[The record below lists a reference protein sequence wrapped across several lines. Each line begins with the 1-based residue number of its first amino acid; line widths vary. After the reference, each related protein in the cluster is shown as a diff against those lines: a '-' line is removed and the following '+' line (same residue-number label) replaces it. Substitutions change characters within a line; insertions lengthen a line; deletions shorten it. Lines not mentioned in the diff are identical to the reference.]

1 MSVLTV
7 GGRRFAA
14 GLYWLERKGA
24 ASVARNARAFKRPWH
39 VHWGEQTGYAAD
51 EESPKDC
58 PSLAASLQARIAAPT
73 WMALVEVDDGRLALV
88 KARDGAFLADG
99 DEVFADREAALAA
112 FERARGKTESSTVPV
127 SSTVPESSSVGWAL
141 HATPGLVK
149 DAGAERSP
157 VSEIDPASLA
167 DDPGMRLA
175 AAPLSTLGLPKVGR
189 FLALAVMVAGGAFVW
204 TQRGTIWDLI
214 AGPEEAAE
222 AEQAPV
228 EPPVTAILDAGA
240 LLAGCRQALMAYPPY
255 LPAWRTERISCE
267 GRFADIALIGVRPEL
282 EDRAVLT
289 VRWRL
294 GSGRPEP
301 LHRRIAETH
310 LSGWYAASVTGDRAW
325 AVAPLAPV
333 LQRFEVGGEHHG
345 APPSLLDFR
354 EAVDRHFGARGT
366 RIEYPMQGDGIEL
379 RVTTGR
385 VPFRLADAI
394 AAVPG
399 LELVRLIRD
408 SAGEWRLE
416 GRRVSPVSMPRERFE
431 QAIRP
436 LTQSVSQ
443 SVTQSPAHSV
453 AQPVAQ
459 PPAKLEGAATD
470 LTGDAVGEVTDPID
484 AAATGTTGNAAGS
497 AINHTANDGGSG
509 S

>member
-14 GLYWLERKGA
+14 GLYWLEREGA
-24 ASVARNARAFKRPWH
+24 GSVARNARAFKRPWH
-39 VHWGEQTGYAAD
+39 VHWGEQTGHAAD
-51 EESPKDC
+51 EESPKGC

-73 WMALVEVDDGRLALV
+73 WMALVEADDGRLALV
-88 KARDGAFLADG
+88 RARDGAFLADG
-99 DEVFADREAALAA
+99 DEVFADRESALAA
-112 FERARGKTESSTVPV
+112 FERARGESNSSPGPGSSAVPV

-149 DAGAERSP
+149 DAGAGGSP

-167 DDPGMRLA
+167 DDPAMRLA
-175 AAPLSTLGLPKVGR
+175 AAPLSMLGLPKVGR

-204 TQRGTIWDLI
+204 TQRGTLWDLI

-222 AEQAPV
+222 AEQVPV
-228 EPPVTAILDAGA
+228 VPPVTAILDAGA

-255 LPAWRTERISCE
+255 LPAWRPERISCE

-301 LHRRIAETH
+301 LHRRIAETR
-310 LSGWYAASVTGDRAW
+310 LSDWYAASVTGDRAW

-333 LQRFEVGGEHHG
+333 LRLGEA

-354 EAVDRHFGARGT
+354 EAVDRHFGSRGT
-366 RIEYPMQGDGIEL
+366 RIEYPMQGDGIEV

-385 VPFRLADAI
+385 VPFRLADAVS
-394 AAVPG
+394 AVPG
-399 LELVRLIRD
+399 LELVRLVQD
-408 SAGEWRLE
+408 GAGDWRLE

-431 QAIRP
+431 KAVRP
-436 LTQSVSQ
+436 LMQS
-443 SVTQSPAHSV
+443 
-453 AQPVAQ
+453 VAQ
-459 PPAKLEGAATD
+459 PPAKLEGAAS
-470 LTGDAVGEVTDPID
+470 DPIGG
-484 AAATGTTGNAAGS
+484 AAGEAAGTAGDAAGS
-497 AINHTANDGGSG
+497 AVNHTANDGGSG

>member
-14 GLYWLERKGA
+14 GLYWLEREGA
-24 ASVARNARAFKRPWH
+24 ASVVRNARAFKRPWH

-51 EESPKDC
+51 EGSPKGC
-58 PSLAASLQARIAAPT
+58 PSLAASLQARIAVPT
-73 WMALVEVDDGRLALV
+73 WMALVEADDGRLALV

-99 DEVFADREAALAA
+99 DEVFADRESALAA
-112 FERARGKTESSTVPV
+112 FERACGERESSPGPGGSSEAVSSTAPV

-149 DAGAERSP
+149 DAGAGSSPVPGRSPVPGSSP
-157 VSEIDPASLA
+157 VSEIDPASLV
-167 DDPGMRLA
+167 DDPAMRLA
-175 AAPLSTLGLPKVGR
+175 AAPLSMLGLPRVGR

-228 EPPVTAILDAGA
+228 VPPVTAILDAGA

-255 LPAWRTERISCE
+255 MPAWRTERISCE

-294 GSGRPEP
+294 GSGRSEP

-310 LSGWYAASVTGDRAW
+310 LSDWYAASVTGDRAW
-325 AVAPLAPV
+325 AVMPLEPV
-333 LQRFEVGGEHHG
+333 LRLGYDI
-345 APPSLLDFR
+345 PPSLLDFR
-354 EAVDRHFGARGT
+354 KAVDRHFGARGT

-379 RVTTGR
+379 RFTTGR
-385 VPFRLADAI
+385 LPSRLADAV

-399 LELVRLIRD
+399 LELVRLVRD
-408 SAGEWRLE
+408 GAGEWRLE

-431 QAIRP
+431 QAVRP
-436 LTQSVSQ
+436 
-443 SVTQSPAHSV
+443 VTESL

-459 PPAKLEGAATD
+459 PPAKLEGAAS
-470 LTGDAVGEVTDPID
+470 DPIGG
-484 AAATGTTGNAAGS
+484 AAGEATGTAGDAAGS
-497 AINHTANDGGSG
+497 AVNHTANDGGSG

>member
-14 GLYWLERKGA
+14 GLYWLEREGA
-24 ASVARNARAFKRPWH
+24 GSVARNARAFKRPWH

-51 EESPKDC
+51 EESPKGC
-58 PSLAASLQARIAAPT
+58 PSLAASLQARIAVLT
-73 WMALVEVDDGRLALV
+73 WMTLVEADDGRLALV

-99 DEVFADREAALAA
+99 DEVFADRESALAA
-112 FERARGKTESSTVPV
+112 FERARGESNSSPGPGESSEAV

-149 DAGAERSP
+149 GDVPGGSP
-157 VSEIDPASLA
+157 VSEIDPASLV
-167 DDPGMRLA
+167 DDPAMRLA
-175 AAPLSTLGLPKVGR
+175 AAPLSMLGLPKVGR

-222 AEQAPV
+222 AEQAAV
-228 EPPVTAILDAGA
+228 VPPVTAILDAGA
-240 LLAGCRQALMAYPPY
+240 LLAGCRQALMEYPPY
-255 LPAWRTERISCE
+255 LPAWRTEHISCE

-294 GSGRPEP
+294 GSGRAEP

-310 LSGWYAASVTGDRAW
+310 LSDWYAASVNADRAW
-325 AVAPLAPV
+325 AVMPLEPV
-333 LQRFEVGGEHHG
+333 LRLGEDI
-345 APPSLLDFR
+345 PPSLLDFR

-385 VPFRLADAI
+385 VPFRLADAV

-399 LELVRLIRD
+399 LELVRLVQD
-408 SAGEWRLE
+408 GAGEWRLE

-431 QAIRP
+431 QAVRP
-436 LTQSVSQ
+436 VTESLTR
-443 SVTQSPAHSV
+443 SVTQSV

-459 PPAKLEGAATD
+459 PPAKLEGAAS
-470 LTGDAVGEVTDPID
+470 DPIGG
-484 AAATGTTGNAAGS
+484 AAGEAAGTAGDAAGS
-497 AINHTANDGGSG
+497 AVNHTANDGGSG

>member
-14 GLYWLERKGA
+14 GLYWLERGGT

-39 VHWGEQTGYAAD
+39 VHWGGQTGYAAD
-51 EESPKDC
+51 EESPKGC
-58 PSLAASLQARIAAPT
+58 PSLAASLQAHIGKPT
-73 WMALVEVDDGRLALV
+73 WMALVEADDGRLALV

-99 DEVFADREAALAA
+99 DEVFADRESALAA
-112 FERARGKTESSTVPV
+112 FERACGERESSPVPG
-127 SSTVPESSSVGWAL
+127 SSPGPESSSVGWAL

-149 DAGAERSP
+149 GDDPGRSPAPGRSPGPGSSPVPGRSP
-157 VSEIDPASLA
+157 VSEIDPGSLV
-167 DDPGMRLA
+167 DDSAMRLRS
-175 AAPLSTLGLPKVGR
+175 APLSMLGLPKVGR
-189 FLALAVMVAGGAFVW
+189 FLALAVMAAGAAFVW

-228 EPPVTAILDAGA
+228 VPPVTAILDAGA

-267 GRFADIALIGVRPEL
+267 GRFGDLSLIGVRPEL

-301 LHRRIAETH
+301 LHRRIAEAH
-310 LSGWYAASVTGDRAW
+310 LSNWYAASVTGDRAW
-325 AVAPLAPV
+325 AAMPLAPV
-333 LQRFEVGGEHHG
+333 LRLSDAEGKHAGTH
-345 APPSLLDFR
+345 PTLLAFR
-354 EAVDRHFGARGT
+354 EAVDRHLGARGT
-366 RIEYPMQGDGIEL
+366 SIEYSAQGDGIEV
-379 RVTTGR
+379 RIVTGR
-385 VPFRLADAI
+385 VPLRLADAVS
-394 AAVPG
+394 AVPG
-399 LELVRLIRD
+399 LELVRLVRD
-408 SAGEWRLE
+408 GASAWRLE

-431 QAIRP
+431 QVAQP
-436 LTQSVSQ
+436 LV
-443 SVTQSPAHSV
+443 
-453 AQPVAQ
+453 QPVAQ
-459 PPAKLEGAATD
+459 LEAQPLGGPEGAATD
-470 LTGDAVGEVTDPID
+470 PVTSAASGTAGD
-484 AAATGTTGNAAGS
+484 AAGS
-497 AINHTANDGGSG
+497 AVNHTANDGGSG

>member
-14 GLYWLERKGA
+14 GLYWLEREGA

-39 VHWGEQTGYAAD
+39 VHWDEQTGYAAD
-51 EESPKDC
+51 GESPKGC
-58 PSLAASLQARIAAPT
+58 PSLAASLQAHIGAPT
-73 WMALVEVDDGRLALV
+73 WMALVEADDGRLALV

-99 DEVFADREAALAA
+99 DEVFADRESALAA
-112 FERARGKTESSTVPV
+112 FERARGESNSSPGPV
-127 SSTVPESSSVGWAL
+127 SSTVPESSSVPVSSTVGWAL
-141 HATPGLVK
+141 HATPGLMK
-149 DAGAERSP
+149 DAGAGSSPVPGSSP
-157 VSEIDPASLA
+157 VSEIDPTSLV
-167 DDPGMRLA
+167 DDPAMRLA
-175 AAPLSTLGLPKVGR
+175 AAPLSMLGLPKVGR

-204 TQRGTIWDLI
+204 TQRGTLWDLI

-222 AEQAPV
+222 AEQAPAV
-228 EPPVTAILDAGA
+228 PPVTAILDAGA
-240 LLAGCRQALMAYPPY
+240 LLSGCRQALMAYPPY
-255 LPAWRTERISCE
+255 MPAWRTERISCE

-310 LSGWYAASVTGDRAW
+310 LSDWYAASVTGDRAW
-325 AVAPLAPV
+325 AVMPLEPV
-333 LQRFEVGGEHHG
+333 LRLGE
-345 APPSLLDFR
+345 AIPPSLLDFR

-366 RIEYPMQGDGIEL
+366 RIEYPVQGDGIEV

-385 VPFRLADAI
+385 VPFRLADAVS
-394 AAVPG
+394 AVPG
-399 LELVRLIRD
+399 LELVQLIRD
-408 SAGEWRLE
+408 GAGEWRLE

-431 QAIRP
+431 QAVRP
-436 LTQSVSQ
+436 
-443 SVTQSPAHSV
+443 VTQSPAK
-453 AQPVAQ
+453 P
-459 PPAKLEGAATD
+459 EGAANDLTD
-470 LTGDAVGEVTDPID
+470 GAAGEATGMTGDA
-484 AAATGTTGNAAGS
+484 AGNAV
-497 AINHTANDGGSG
+497 NHTANDGGSG

>member
-1 MSVLTV
+1 MSVLTI
-7 GGRRFAA
+7 GRRRFAA
-14 GLYWLERKGA
+14 GLYWLERGGA

-39 VHWGEQTGYAAD
+39 VHWGGQSGYAAD
-51 EESPKDC
+51 EESPKGC
-58 PSLAASLQARIAAPT
+58 PSLAASLQGRIAAPT
-73 WMALVEVDDGRLALV
+73 WMALVEADDGRLALV

-112 FERARGKTESSTVPV
+112 FERACGGTESSAGPKGSSVPV

-149 DAGAERSP
+149 DAGAGRSP
-157 VSEIDPASLA
+157 VSEIDPASLV
-167 DDPGMRLA
+167 DDPAMRLA
-175 AAPLSTLGLPKVGR
+175 AAPLSMLGLPKVGR

-204 TQRGTIWDLI
+204 TQRGTLWDLI

-228 EPPVTAILDAGA
+228 VPPVTAILDAGA

-310 LSGWYAASVTGDRAW
+310 LSDWYAASVTGDRAW
-325 AVAPLAPV
+325 AAMPLAPV
-333 LQRFEVGGEHHG
+333 LRLGE
-345 APPSLLDFR
+345 AIPPSLLDFR

-379 RVTTGR
+379 RVTTER
-385 VPFRLADAI
+385 VPFGLADAVS
-394 AAVPG
+394 AVPG
-399 LELVRLIRD
+399 LELVRLVRD
-408 SAGEWRLE
+408 GAGEWRLE

-431 QAIRP
+431 QAVRP
-436 LTQSVSQ
+436 LTQSATQSVTQ

-459 PPAKLEGAATD
+459 PPAKLDGAAGGPI
-470 LTGDAVGEVTDPID
+470 GD
-484 AAATGTTGNAAGS
+484 AAGS
-497 AINHTANDGGSG
+497 AVNHTANDGGSG

>member
-14 GLYWLERKGA
+14 GLYWLEREGA
-24 ASVARNARAFKRPWH
+24 GSVARNARAFKRPWH
-39 VHWGEQTGYAAD
+39 VHWGGQSGYAAD
-51 EESPKDC
+51 EESPKGC
-58 PSLAASLQARIAAPT
+58 PSLAASLQALIGAPT
-73 WMALVEVDDGRLALV
+73 WMALVEADDGRLALV

-112 FERARGKTESSTVPV
+112 FERARGESNSSPGPGGSSEAGSSTAPESSSVPV

-149 DAGAERSP
+149 DAGAGSSPVPGSSP
-157 VSEIDPASLA
+157 VSEIDPASLV
-167 DDPGMRLA
+167 DDPAMRLA
-175 AAPLSTLGLPKVGR
+175 AAPLSMLGLPRVGR

-204 TQRGTIWDLI
+204 TQRGSLWELI

-222 AEQAPV
+222 AEQAPAV
-228 EPPVTAILDAGA
+228 PPVTAILDAGA

-255 LPAWRTERISCE
+255 MPAWRTERISCE

-282 EDRAVLT
+282 EDRAVLM
-289 VRWRL
+289 VHWRL

-310 LSGWYAASVTGDRAW
+310 LSDWYAASVTGDRAW
-325 AVAPLAPV
+325 AVTPLEPV
-333 LQRFEVGGEHHG
+333 LRLGYDI
-345 APPSLLDFR
+345 PPSLLDFR
-354 EAVDRHFGARGT
+354 KAVDRHFGARGT

-385 VPFRLADAI
+385 VPFRLADAV

-399 LELVRLIRD
+399 LELVRLVQD
-408 SAGEWRLE
+408 GAGEWRLE

-431 QAIRP
+431 QAVRP
-436 LTQSVSQ
+436 VTESLPQ
-443 SVTQSPAHSV
+443 SVTQSAAHSV

-459 PPAKLEGAATD
+459 PPAKLGGAASD
-470 LTGDAVGEVTDPID
+470 
-484 AAATGTTGNAAGS
+484 AAGS
-497 AINHTANDGGSG
+497 AVNHTANDGGSG

>member
-1 MSVLTV
+1 MSVLTI

-14 GLYWLERKGA
+14 GLYWLERGGA

-51 EESPKDC
+51 EESPKGC
-58 PSLAASLQARIAAPT
+58 PSLAASLQTRIAAPT
-73 WMALVEVDDGRLALV
+73 WMALVEADDGRLALV

-99 DEVFADREAALAA
+99 DEVFSDRESALAA
-112 FERARGKTESSTVPV
+112 FERARGETNSSRGPEGSSVAESSTLPESSSVPV

-149 DAGAERSP
+149 GDVPGGFP
-157 VSEIDPASLA
+157 VSEVEPASLA
-167 DDPGMRLA
+167 DDTAMRLA
-175 AAPLSTLGLPKVGR
+175 AAPLSMLGLPKVGR

-204 TQRGTIWDLI
+204 TQRGTLWDLI

-222 AEQAPV
+222 AEQAPL

-240 LLAGCRQALMAYPPY
+240 LLAGCRQALMEYPPY
-255 LPAWRTERISCE
+255 LPAWRTEHISCE

-325 AVAPLAPV
+325 AVTPLAPV
-333 LQRFEVGGEHHG
+333 LRLGE
-345 APPSLLDFR
+345 AIPPSLLDFR
-354 EAVDRHFGARGT
+354 KAVDRHFGARGT
-366 RIEYPMQGDGIEL
+366 RIEYPLQGDGIEV

-385 VPFRLADAI
+385 VPFRLADAVS
-394 AAVPG
+394 ALPG
-399 LELVRLIRD
+399 LELVQLIRD
-408 SAGEWRLE
+408 GAGEWRLE

-431 QAIRP
+431 QAVRP
-436 LTQSVSQ
+436 
-443 SVTQSPAHSV
+443 VTQSPAK
-453 AQPVAQ
+453 P
-459 PPAKLEGAATD
+459 EGAAND
-470 LTGDAVGEVTDPID
+470 LTDGAAGE
-484 AAATGTTGNAAGS
+484 ATGTTGDAAGN
-497 AINHTANDGGSG
+497 AVNHTANDGGSG

>member
-1 MSVLTV
+1 MSVLTI
-7 GGRRFAA
+7 GGRRFAV
-14 GLYWLERKGA
+14 GLYWLERGGA
-24 ASVARNARAFKRPWH
+24 ASLAPNARAFKRPWH

-51 EESPKDC
+51 EESPKGC

-73 WMALVEVDDGRLALV
+73 WMALVEADDGRLALV

-99 DEVFADREAALAA
+99 DEVFSDRESALAA
-112 FERARGKTESSTVPV
+112 FERARGETNSSPGPGGSSVPESSSVPV
-127 SSTVPESSSVGWAL
+127 SSTVGWAL
-141 HATPGLVK
+141 HATAGLVK
-149 DAGAERSP
+149 DVGAGRSPVLGSSP
-157 VSEIDPASLA
+157 VSEVEPASLA
-167 DDPGMRLA
+167 DDPAMRLA
-175 AAPLSTLGLPKVGR
+175 AAPLSMLGLPRVGR

-204 TQRGTIWDLI
+204 TQRGTLWDLI

-222 AEQAPV
+222 AEQAPAV
-228 EPPVTAILDAGA
+228 PPVTAILDAGA

-255 LPAWRTERISCE
+255 MPAWRTERISCE

-310 LSGWYAASVTGDRAW
+310 LSDWYAASVTGDRAW
-325 AVAPLAPV
+325 GAIPLAPV

-354 EAVDRHFGARGT
+354 EAVDRHFGTRGT
-366 RIEYPMQGDGIEL
+366 RIEYPIQGDGIEV

-385 VPFRLADAI
+385 VPFRLADAVSAI
-394 AAVPG
+394 PG

-408 SAGEWRLE
+408 GAGEWRLE

-431 QAIRP
+431 QAVRP
-436 LTQSVSQ
+436 VSQ
-443 SVTQSPAHSV
+443 SVTQSPA
-453 AQPVAQ
+453 
-459 PPAKLEGAATD
+459 KLEGAVTD

-497 AINHTANDGGSG
+497 AINHTANHGGSG

>member
-14 GLYWLERKGA
+14 GLYWLEREGA

-51 EESPKDC
+51 EESPKGC
-58 PSLAASLQARIAAPT
+58 PSLAASLQGNIGTPT
-73 WMALVEVDDGRLALV
+73 WMALVEADDGRLALV

-112 FERARGKTESSTVPV
+112 FERARGETNSSRGPEGSSVAESSTLPESSSVPV

-149 DAGAERSP
+149 DAGAGRSPVLGSSP
-157 VSEIDPASLA
+157 VSEVEPASLA
-167 DDPGMRLA
+167 DDPAMRLA
-175 AAPLSTLGLPKVGR
+175 AAPLSMLGLPRVGR

-204 TQRGTIWDLI
+204 TQRGTLWDLI
-214 AGPEEAAE
+214 AGSEEAAE
-222 AEQAPV
+222 AEQAPL

-255 LPAWRTERISCE
+255 MPAWRTERISCE

-282 EDRAVLT
+282 KDRAGLT

-310 LSGWYAASVTGDRAW
+310 LSDWYAASVTGDRAW
-325 AVAPLAPV
+325 GAIPLAPV

-354 EAVDRHFGARGT
+354 EAVDRHFGTRGT
-366 RIEYPMQGDGIEL
+366 RIEYPIQGDGIEV

-385 VPFRLADAI
+385 VPFRLADAVSAI
-394 AAVPG
+394 PG

-408 SAGEWRLE
+408 GAGEWRLE
-416 GRRVSPVSMPRERFE
+416 GRRVSPVSMPRERF
-431 QAIRP
+431 QR
-436 LTQSVSQ
+436 
-443 SVTQSPAHSV
+443 V
-453 AQPVAQ
+453 AQPVTQ
-459 PPAKLEGAATD
+459 PPAKLEGAA
-470 LTGDAVGEVTDPID
+470 A
-484 AAATGTTGNAAGS
+484 GTADDSAGS
-497 AINHTANDGGSG
+497 AVNHTANDGGSG